1 MALPLAAAESVAS
14 FAGLPPFEGAA
25 IRADSNRGG
34 EGPSTISVALT
45 FRVKQEIFACVL
57 VGKAVSSKRSAFN
70 CFPTLN

>member
-1 MALPLAAAESVAS
+1 MALPLAAAEDAAS
-14 FAGLPPFEGAA
+14 FAGLPPEGAA
-25 IRADSNRGG
+25 IRAGSNRGG
-34 EGPSTISVALT
+34 GGPSTISVALT

>member
-14 FAGLPPFEGAA
+14 FRSATPSEDAA
-25 IRADSNRGG
+25 IRAGSNRGG
-34 EGPSTISVALT
+34 GGPSTISVALT